1 MGNYTHNQ
9 TDPWFWQR
17 MTHTDVE
24 EVLELTDSNF
34 SQEIRDIFTPNRT
47 RLAYNLHNAILQQS
61 FNMNTHFIS
70 VARNHSDRKLVGWFW
85 LERGKYMPFSNDE
98 CAVAEFSHVAM
109 ELPLRQRMRLVGQTI
124 EQWVAWCELKNI
136 PILISTSIREDQK
149 GFMRLHEQ
157 FGFLIRG
164 SFAYRKIGE

>member
-1 MGNYTHNQ
+1 MAKYSYKP
-9 TDPWFWQR
+9 TDSWLWAR
-17 MTHTDVE
+17 MIHSDVE

-34 SQEIRDIFTPNRT
+34 TQEIRDIFTPNRT

-61 FNMNTHFIS
+61 FNLNTHFIS
-70 VARNHSDRKLVGWFW
+70 VARNKETKQLMSWFW

-98 CAVAEFSHVAM
+98 AAVAEFSHVEM
-109 ELPLRQRMRLVGQTI
+109 SLPTRQRMTLVAQTI
-124 EQWVAWCELKNI
+124 EQWIAWAELQKI
-136 PILISTSIREDQK
+136 PILISTSIRKDQE